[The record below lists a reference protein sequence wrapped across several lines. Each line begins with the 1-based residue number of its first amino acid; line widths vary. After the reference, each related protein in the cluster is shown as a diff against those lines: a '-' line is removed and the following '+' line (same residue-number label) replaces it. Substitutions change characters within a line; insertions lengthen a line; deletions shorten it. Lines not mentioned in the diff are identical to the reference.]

1 MSGGSQPAGNT
12 TTTTAPP
19 AYMLPYISTALGQ
32 ANNLLGYQPQY
43 YPGNTVA
50 GFSAP
55 QQDAMQGIQ
64 DMAGGTPYG
73 NAAQSFDTQMLS
85 GNFAPRSPQGNLAA
99 MGSDSSSNP
108 YLDAMFKQAAGATQC
123 QLASEFAGAGRNVSA
138 SEPLRSEQLNNLATG
153 LYGGAYAQDQ
163 GDALAANQSL
173 ASQQANALG
182 MMPSLNAVQQ
192 GNLAAEFGVG
202 QQVQNLGQQ
211 QIDANQALYNYY
223 QQLPLQTL
231 QGYEGMLSGVQPGSA
246 QSSPYFTNP
255 TANALGTAASLAS
268 LIAMM

>member
-43 YPGNTVA
+43 YPGSTVA

-64 DMAGGTPYG
+64 GMAGGTPYG
-73 NAAQSFDTQMLS
+73 DAAQSFDTRMLTGS
-85 GNFAPRSPQGNLAA
+85 FAPGTSQANLAA
-99 MGSDSSSNP
+99 MGAGGAHNP
-108 YLDAMFKQAAGATQC
+108 DLDAMFKQAAGATQN

-138 SEPLRSEQLNNLATG
+138 SEPLRAEQLNNLATN

-163 GDALAANQSL
+163 ADALAANQSL
-173 ASQQANALG
+173 ANQQANALG
-182 MMPSLNAVQQ
+182 MTPSLNAVQQ
-192 GNLAAEFGVG
+192 GNLAAEMGVG
-202 QQVQNLGQQ
+202 QQVQNLAQQ
-211 QIDANQALYNYY
+211 EIGANQAMYNYY

-231 QGYEGMLSGVQPGSA
+231 KAYEGMLSGVQPGSA

-255 TANALGTAASLAS
+255 TANALGTATALAS
-268 LIAMM
+268 LIEMM